1 MTPTAPA
8 RPAIAAPARRG
19 GIDVAGFY
27 ETHFMGAVFPL
38 SSGLLL
44 YGWRGA
50 ATVCAVV
57 GSAALSVMLWRR
69 IGPRGRTLHY
79 SHALWLALLL
89 ALMLPAHLATGSAPS
104 PGEPP
109 WPILLVAGLM
119 LVIVVWLFGG
129 LGGGR
134 VHPVLVTYLL
144 LIVCFAD
151 LLVPRRVLNR
161 DHVLTG
167 DILQAATV
175 DARAER
181 NEPWFR
187 RLHSPADAD
196 YYQETASE
204 RLSRYTS
211 GREAP
216 PRRWLPL
223 QGLLRDSMP
232 PLEDFVLAGQPGAI
246 GTSSVIAVIIGGL
259 FLLYRGVLDYR
270 IPLLVCLSA
279 FAALL
284 VLPIPSVIADAP
296 HWRWAALRQPD
307 IGWAVAITFANYEI
321 MASPLVFMAFFL
333 ASSPAVRPMTRR
345 GRTIYALLLGGGA
358 AALQLYLPM
367 NSVSYGPYLALLI
380 VSLLTPALDRIFK
393 VRPLA

>member
-8 RPAIAAPARRG
+8 RPAIAAPERRG

-27 ETHFMGAVFPL
+27 QTHFMGAVFPL
-38 SSGLLL
+38 SAGILL

-50 ATVCAVV
+50 LAVAAVV
-57 GSAALSVMLWRR
+57 AAAALSVLVWRR
-69 IGPRGRTLHY
+69 VGPRGRTLHY

-89 ALMLPAHLATGSAPS
+89 ALMLPAHLAATHPS
-104 PGEPP
+104 EGEQP
-109 WPILLVAGLM
+109 WPILLLAGLI
-119 LVIVVWLFGG
+119 LVIVLWLFGG

-134 VHPVLVTYLL
+134 VHPVLVAYLL
-144 LIVCFAD
+144 LTVCCGQM
-151 LLVPRRVLNR
+151 LVPHRILNR
-161 DHVLTG
+161 NHLVSG
-167 DILQAATV
+167 DLFHSVAPEGRPV
-175 DARAER
+175 Y
-181 NEPWFR
+181 NEPWFGR
-187 RLHSPADAD
+187 THASADAD
-196 YYQETASE
+196 YYDEPAAE

-246 GTSSVIAVIIGGL
+246 GISSAIAVIIGGL

-270 IPLLVCLSA
+270 IPLLVCVSA

-296 HWRWAALRQPD
+296 TWRWAALRQPD
-307 IGWAVAITFANYEI
+307 IGWPVAITFANYEI
-321 MASPLVFMAFFL
+321 MASPLLFTAFFL
-333 ASSPAVRPMTRR
+333 ATAPSVRPMTRR
-345 GRTIYALLLGGGA
+345 GRTVYAILLGAAA
-358 AALQLYLPM
+358 AALQLYL
-367 NSVSYGPYLALLI
+367 SVSYGPYLALLI
-380 VSLLTPALDRIFK
+380 VSLLTPALDRLFK
-393 VRPLA
+393 VRPAV